1 MAGHRTLHLDTLEP
15 RRDPDTGADWLTLR
29 HALGVGAF
37 GINAWRAPEPGIEVI
52 ERHTEED
59 SAHQEVY
66 VVIAGSATF
75 TVGGE
80 DIPAPT
86 GTVIFVEDA
95 ALERVAVAH
104 EAGTT
109 VLALG
114 AEPGTI
120 FTPSDWETNLLSID

>member
-1 MAGHRTLHLDTLEP
+1 MAGRRTLHLDTLEP